1 MNFWWLLLIRST
13 GFGMKILFLLHTRHD
28 YCSDPLPRLWS
39 LWFSTLPGPFLD
51 PITGLDSWSTWHSSG
66 GASGQEPAC
75 QCRRCKRLRL
85 DPWVGKIAWRK
96 AGKPLEYSCLE
107 NPMDRGAWRAM
118 VYRVTKSLTRLKW
131 LSTHGRTRVCTTR
144 TNHIF
149 EERLLSSKFSGL
161 YQKC

>member
-75 QCRRCKRLRL
+75 QCRRHKRCRF
-85 DPWVGKIAWRK
+85 DPWVKKILWRRRCQPTPVFLPGEFHGQRSL
-96 AGKPLEYSCLE
+96 AGYSPRDHRESDMTEKILLDLE
-107 NPMDRGAWRAM
+107 NPMDRGAW
-118 VYRVTKSLTRLKW
+118 
-131 LSTHGRTRVCTTR
+131 
-144 TNHIF
+144 
-149 EERLLSSKFSGL
+149 
-161 YQKC
+161 